1 MIKGITYSSGNM
13 DKAASLCI
21 SSMKAHGF
29 DDTEFYYP
37 SKRCMVGLQDIDS
50 GILKQPRGAGYWS
63 WKSWCIWWD
72 MGRMNDDDILVWSDA
87 GIEWVGNVREI
98 VNRMDEDIFMFTNGW
113 KHIEWCKMDC
123 AMAINAYSID
133 TRKLDY
139 PECPLAD
146 YYLEKT
152 QVQAS
157 VIFFRV
163 NQKTRDFVKE
173 WLLWCQMPGFID
185 DSPSKTPNYPT
196 FAEHRHDQAILT
208 CLAIK
213 YGYNFN
219 HWWPTQYSMHLPRTD
234 AYPVLFSHN
243 RKRDHEW

>member
-13 DKAASLCI
+13 DKAAELCQT
-21 SSMKAHGF
+21 SMLKHGF
-29 DDTEFYYP
+29 DLVYSYEQWELRNTEF
-37 SKRCMVGLQDIDS
+37 MVTNRDILQ
-50 GILKQPRGAGYWS
+50 KERGAGYWL
-63 WKSWCIWWD
+63 WKPFFIFNDIISS
-72 MGRMNDDDILVWSDA
+72 NDDDILVWSDA

-98 VNRMDEDIFMFTNGW
+98 VNRMDQDIFMFTNGW

-123 AMAINAYSID
+123 IEAINGCYD
-133 TRKLDY
+133 EDFRGMDY
-139 PECPLAD
+139 DARE
-146 YYLEKT
+146 YREKT

-185 DSPSKTPNYPT
+185 DSPSKMANYPT

-234 AYPVLFSHN
+234 AYPVLFRHH
-243 RKRDHEW
+243 RLRDHEW

>member
-13 DKAASLCI
+13 DKAARLCRESMRNNGVDFVDYGEIDRDFKSLN
-21 SSMKAHGF
+21 
-29 DDTEFYYP
+29 TEIFN
-37 SKRCMVGLQDIDS
+37 QD
-50 GILKQPRGAGYWS
+50 RGAGYWL
-63 WKSWCIWWD
+63 WKPYIIYDLMLS
-72 MGRMNDDDILVWSDA
+72 MNDDDILVYSDA
-87 GIEWVGNVREI
+87 GIEWIGNVREI
-98 VNRMDEDIFMFTNGW
+98 VNRMDQDIFMFTNGW
-113 KHIEWCKMDC
+113 RHFEWCKRDVMS
-123 AMAINAYSID
+123 AI
-133 TRKLDY
+133 
-139 PECPLAD
+139 CPD
-146 YYLEKT
+146 KDEQNDVT

-185 DSPSKTPNYPT
+185 DSPSKMANYPT

-219 HWWPTQYSMHLPRTD
+219 HWWPTPYSMHLPRTD
-234 AYPVLFSHN
+234 QYPVLFNHH
-243 RKRDHEW
+243 RKRDNEW